1 MTPNDAFI
9 CDFLGALRISGKGTW
24 RTENSISLAEITF
37 DEILGLTLQNVRDSE
52 IIRLFLCD
60 SYNTYSQVCSVRL
73 NDGSVKDYL
82 VLDQHMDA
90 LNRIFNAIFL
100 SENDSGHDVWK
111 LAYELFME
119 ERMVSRDNLL
129 SAYFGMNKL
138 ALGDYDCQ
146 KELFSKE
153 NNFLVYVQM
162 AYIIGHEIGHW
173 IQAVADTDKGAERLN
188 LKDNV
193 FYTRE
198 NILAILQ
205 DIYAAYEKQFQ
216 DKDYHK
222 LIMEQKE
229 LLKGSIVEECTADAI
244 ALAAVFALIDRMTDA
259 ELESLGF
266 DDEDSQLV
274 ALRAIL
280 IVMLNIQIL
289 AMARMTM
296 SLDSYENEVS
306 IRISFLRNY
315 VYQYFEDIPDELN
328 RELETVIQRYEHR
341 ITNVLLEAFSEL
353 EERMDELHERI
364 DAGAVRVKLDEL
376 MEL

>member
-1 MTPNDAFI
+1 M
-9 CDFLGALRISGKGTW
+9 
-24 RTENSISLAEITF
+24 AEITF

>member
-9 CDFLGALRISGKGTW
+9 CDFLGAFRISGKGTW

-289 AMARMTM
+289 AMARMTI

-328 RELETVIQRYEHR
+328 RELETVIQRYEQR

>member
-1 MTPNDAFI
+1 MIANDAFV
-9 CDFLGALRISGKGTW
+9 CDFLGALRIEAKGTW

-37 DEILGLTLQNVRDSE
+37 DEILSLTLQSLKDSD

-60 SYNTYSQVCSVRL
+60 TYNTYSQVCSVRL
-73 NDGSVKDYL
+73 NDGSTKDYL

-100 SENDSGHDVWK
+100 SDNDSGHDVWK

-119 ERMVSRDNLL
+119 ERMVSHDHML

-146 KELFSKE
+146 ETLFSKE

-216 DKDYHK
+216 DKDYHQ

-244 ALAAVFALIDRMTDA
+244 ALAAVFALIDRMTDT
-259 ELESLGF
+259 ELELLGF
-266 DDEDSQLV
+266 DDEDPQLV

-289 AMARMTM
+289 AMVRMTT

-306 IRISFLRNY
+306 IRVSFLRNY
-315 VYQYFEDIPDELN
+315 VCQYFEDIPDELDQ
-328 RELETVIQRYEHR
+328 EMGTVVQRYEER
-341 ITNVLLEAFSEL
+341 ITNVLLDASSEL
-353 EERMDELHERI
+353 KERMDVLSEKV
-364 DAGAVRVKLDEL
+364 DAEVIRVKLDEL

>member
-1 MTPNDAFI
+1 MI
-9 CDFLGALRISGKGTW
+9 YIALS
-24 RTENSISLAEITF
+24 
-37 DEILGLTLQNVRDSE
+37 
-52 IIRLFLCD
+52 
-60 SYNTYSQVCSVRL
+60 
-73 NDGSVKDYL
+73 SVKDYL